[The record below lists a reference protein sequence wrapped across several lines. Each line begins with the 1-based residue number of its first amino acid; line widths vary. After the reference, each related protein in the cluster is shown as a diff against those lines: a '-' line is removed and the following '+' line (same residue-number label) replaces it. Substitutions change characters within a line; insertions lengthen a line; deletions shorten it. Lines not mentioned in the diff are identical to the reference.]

1 MAPVVLIYCSYKPGN
16 KSLETNKS
24 KDIYSI
30 ATIGLMEETLLSL
43 VDLTTYADYDKIMN
57 NFLPEYSY
65 KELFEDT
72 KGLIRSRKSKDRK

>member
-1 MAPVVLIYCSYKPGN
+1 
-16 KSLETNKS
+16 
-24 KDIYSI
+24 
-30 ATIGLMEETLLSL
+30 MEETLLSL